1 MTPFSDNALFAM
13 TLVLLAAGLFA
24 LLARLR
30 PDLPWPLRL
39 MLTTIGTQGLFLLFV
54 LFGLDQTPPLEAVLV
69 ALSDLVGFDWPQT
82 QWF

>member
-1 MTPFSDNALFAM
+1 MQSL
-13 TLVLLAAGLFA
+13 
-24 LLARLR
+24 LR

-39 MLTTIGTQGLFLLFV
+39 MLTTIGTQGLFLLSV
-54 LFGLDQTPPLEAVLV
+54 LFGLDQTPPLETVLV